1 MSKAKYRPQYTLEE
15 VQSIVT
21 AIKYAVENGS
31 TDPKLPAIYN
41 KMMLFLYKCDTGLVV
56 PHKVARSAPAKVPPA
71 SAQHTYNTQGNQDT
85 QDTPAA
91 NVAQSAQD
99 TLAAAKDTAQSAHNI
114 LTEEE
119 NSTLA
124 QDDARTFEELSYQKL
139 KMFDGDESKLS
150 DAELLAASAHKVN
163 KRMDVTAEDMERAQK
178 YLMNSI
184 LGE

>member
-1 MSKAKYRPQYTLEE
+1 MSQAKYRPQYTLEE

-21 AIKYAVENGS
+21 AIRYAVENGS

-71 SAQHTYNTQGNQDT
+71 TAQHTHDSNESNDS
-85 QDTPAA
+85 
-91 NVAQSAQD
+91 AQSAQD
-99 TLAAAKDTAQSAHNI
+99 TQNDI
-114 LTEEE
+114 LTEGE
-119 NSTLA
+119 NATLA
-124 QDDARTFEELSYQKL
+124 QNDARTFEELSYQKL

-150 DAELLAASAHKVN
+150 ESELLAASAHKVN

-184 LGE
+184 MGE